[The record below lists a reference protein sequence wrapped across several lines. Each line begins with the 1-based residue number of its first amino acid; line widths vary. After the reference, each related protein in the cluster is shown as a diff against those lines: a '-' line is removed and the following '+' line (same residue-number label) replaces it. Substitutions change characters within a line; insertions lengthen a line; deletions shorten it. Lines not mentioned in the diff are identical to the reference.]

1 MVGHAAKSARIKEDS
16 EKMSTDDDS
25 EKVLSLI
32 ADAID
37 VFGDSKDPLAV
48 AIIEN
53 DRNLQEQFGGRY
65 IIYHEAIEGGSFS
78 CSVVDTCESLEE
90 AQAKLVGP
98 GGLDEGY
105 AEPLEVLFVPSLS
118 R

>member
-1 MVGHAAKSARIKEDS
+1 MGSCGMSNASLHKQNTSNQHWRQRMSTTIGQGRIHQKSLTKMSHPSTVPPQAGPMVGHAAKSARIKEDS

-48 AIIEN
+48 
-53 DRNLQEQFGGRY
+53 R
-65 IIYHEAIEGGSFS
+65 
-78 CSVVDTCESLEE
+78 T
-90 AQAKLVGP
+90 K
-98 GGLDEGY
+98 
-105 AEPLEVLFVPSLS
+105 
-118 R
+118 